1 MSSTTHPKTDLP
13 QARKSSDRGPPAS
26 PDPESRAIAYPPP
39 SCIFRLSRAA
49 AMTGARLPRTAVA
62 GP

>member
-13 QARKSSDRGPPAS
+13 QAQKSSDRGPPAS

-39 SCIFRLSRAA
+39 PHASS
-49 AMTGARLPRTAVA
+49 GSPE
-62 GP
+62 PPP

>member
-13 QARKSSDRGPPAS
+13 QAQKSSDRGPPAS

-39 SCIFRLSRAA
+39 HASS
-49 AMTGARLPRTAVA
+49 GSPE
-62 GP
+62 PPP